1 MENQTMIF
9 TNSPYN
15 TPPIPSL
22 YASYHTPPYTFN
34 YSAWPEAL
42 YQPFS
47 MNEDVLQ
54 MQQQLRFPTPPI
66 TPPRGFNNT
75 TASQPAQESPEH
87 QHKTQQQRTQSVIMK
102 VGHDQNPQYLPAD
115 LSYDN
120 LEEDNKH
127 THSGLHNQHLHHHH
141 QSHDQQQQQQ
151 LHNDTPSSGTSSPTS
166 HNEFICDWIDCG
178 RYFDSLELLAHHVT
192 LIHAVASLTDGLYYC
207 RWSGCQRTER
217 GFNARYKMLVHVRT
231 HTKEKP
237 HQCHLCDK
245 RFSRAENLK
254 IHIRSHSGEKPYI
267 CTFEGCNKAYS
278 NSSDRFKHTRTHSME
293 KPYMCKVPGC
303 QKRYTDPSS
312 LRKHVKTFK
321 HSVQIVDFKATAHAQ
336 QSMSHNNVEEE
347 SRLSS
352 MEKGH
357 KYPSY
362 IMLPNAPTAAT
373 TQDSFCMA
381 MEEMCHIK
389 ATLNCF
395 STPTSVP
402 VDQESYWLQEEAE
415 IKDSL
420 PYHHHHHHNPS
431 AYQQTADYTL
441 QLDLTTDKPLDLRV
455 KRC

>member
-1 MENQTMIF
+1 MESQTMIF
-9 TNSPYN
+9 TNSPYT
-15 TPPIPSL
+15 TPPIPSTF

-34 YSAWPEAL
+34 YSAWPEAA

-66 TPPRGFNNT
+66 TPPRGYNYT
-75 TASQPAQESPEH
+75 TAEPAQEPAEH
-87 QHKTQQQRTQSVIMK
+87 QPKTQQQRTQSVIMK

-115 LSYDN
+115 LSCDT
-120 LEEDNKH
+120 LAEENKH
-127 THSGLHNQHLHHHH
+127 DHSGLHDHHLH
-141 QSHDQQQQQQ
+141 QLQQQQQ

-178 RYFDSLELLAHHVT
+178 RYFESLELLAHHVT

-321 HSVQIVDFKATAHAQ
+321 HSIQIVDFKASANIQ
-336 QSMSHNNVEEE
+336 QPTSFNKNVEEE
-347 SRLSS
+347 SRFSS
-352 MEKGH
+352 LESGH
-357 KYPSY
+357 KYPSHLS
-362 IMLPNAPTAAT
+362 LPIASTAT

-389 ATLNCF
+389 ATLNCYSAPM
-395 STPTSVP
+395 STPA
-402 VDQESYWLQEEAE
+402 DQESYWLQEEPE
-415 IKDSL
+415 TKDSL
-420 PYHHHHHHNPS
+420 LHYHHHPS
-431 AYQQTADYTL
+431 AYQRVADYTM

>member
-1 MENQTMIF
+1 MIF
-9 TNSPYN
+9 TNSRFS
-15 TPPIPSL
+15 TPPTPF
-22 YASYHTPPYTFN
+22 YASYHTPPYTLN
-34 YSAWPEAL
+34 YGTWPEVV
-42 YQPFS
+42 YKPMS
-47 MNEDVLQ
+47 MNEDVFQ

-66 TPPRGFNNT
+66 TPPRGYNNT
-75 TASQPAQESPEH
+75 AEPVQEQHQQQEQPP
-87 QHKTQQQRTQSVIMK
+87 QRTQSVIMK
-102 VGHDQNPQYLPAD
+102 IGHARSPQHIPAD
-115 LSYDN
+115 LPYDS
-120 LEEDNKH
+120 LSEDSKLTVH
-127 THSGLHNQHLHHHH
+127 HHHHHH
-141 QSHDQQQQQQ
+141 QHHQ
-151 LHNDTPSSGTSSPTS
+151 LQLQHNDTPSSGTSSPTS
-166 HNEFICDWIDCG
+166 HNDFICDWIDCG
-178 RYFDSLELLAHHVT
+178 RYFESLELLAHHVT
-192 LIHAVASLTDGLYYC
+192 LIHAVASITDGLYYC

-321 HSVQIVDFKATAHAQ
+321 HSIQIMDSKTTVQYPAILSNT
-336 QSMSHNNVEEE
+336 EE
-347 SRLSS
+347 SRLSPLEQS
-352 MEKGH
+352 H
-357 KYPSY
+357 AYSSY
-362 IMLPNAPTAAT
+362 LIVPAAPTATT

-389 ATLNCF
+389 ATLNCY
-395 STPTSVP
+395 STTSTSTGT
-402 VDQESYWLQEEAE
+402 ESYWLQEKSDTKTSP
-415 IKDSL
+415 I
-420 PYHHHHHHNPS
+420 YHPTSYHPS
-431 AYQQTADYTL
+431 TYHQHGADFAME
-441 QLDLTTDKPLDLRV
+441 LDLTTDKPLDLRV

>member
-1 MENQTMIF
+1 M
-9 TNSPYN
+9 
-15 TPPIPSL
+15 
-22 YASYHTPPYTFN
+22 
-34 YSAWPEAL
+34 
-42 YQPFS
+42 
-47 MNEDVLQ
+47 
-54 MQQQLRFPTPPI
+54 
-66 TPPRGFNNT
+66 
-75 TASQPAQESPEH
+75 
-87 QHKTQQQRTQSVIMK
+87 
-102 VGHDQNPQYLPAD
+102 
-115 LSYDN
+115 
-120 LEEDNKH
+120 
-127 THSGLHNQHLHHHH
+127 
-141 QSHDQQQQQQ
+141 
-151 LHNDTPSSGTSSPTS
+151 
-166 HNEFICDWIDCG
+166 
-178 RYFDSLELLAHHVT
+178 
-192 LIHAVASLTDGLYYC
+192 ASLTDGLYYC

-321 HSVQIVDFKATAHAQ
+321 HSVQIVDFKASANQ
-336 QSMSHNNVEEE
+336 QQQHPQPTQSLNNIEEE
-347 SRLSS
+347 SPFTSLDA
-352 MEKGH
+352 KH

-362 IMLPNAPTAAT
+362 LMLQNTPTTANN
-373 TQDSFCMA
+373 QKDSFCLA

-389 ATLNCF
+389 ATLNCY
-395 STPTSVP
+395 TSAASLP
-402 VDQESYWLQEEAE
+402 NGQESYWLQEKEAE
-415 IKDSL
+415 TKDSL
-420 PYHHHHHHNPS
+420 HYHHYQNSSMYQTS
-431 AYQQTADYTL
+431 ADDYTM

>member
-1 MENQTMIF
+1 MIF
-9 TNSPYN
+9 TNSPFA
-15 TPPIPSL
+15 TPPVPF
-22 YASYHTPPYTFN
+22 YASYHTPPYTLN
-34 YSAWPEAL
+34 YSNWPEVI
-42 YQPFS
+42 YPPMS

-66 TPPRGFNNT
+66 TPPRSYNT
-75 TASQPAQESPEH
+75 TAEYLGQQPEQQQQQQQQE
-87 QHKTQQQRTQSVIMK
+87 QQKTPQRTQSVIMK
-102 VGHDQNPQYLPAD
+102 IGHDQSPQHIPAD
-115 LSYDN
+115 LPYGPPLS
-120 LEEDNKH
+120 EDNKLK
-127 THSGLHNQHLHHHH
+127 THHH
-141 QSHDQQQQQQ
+141 SHIHQQQQ
-151 LHNDTPSSGTSSPTS
+151 HNDTPSSGTSSPTS
-166 HNEFICDWIDCG
+166 HNDFICDWIDCG
-178 RYFDSLELLAHHVT
+178 RYFESLELLAHHVT
-192 LIHAVASLTDGLYYC
+192 LIHAVAALTDGLYYC

-321 HSVQIVDFKATAHAQ
+321 HSIQIMDSKATLQ
-336 QSMSHNNVEEE
+336 QPSLLEE
-347 SRLSS
+347 SRFSPMQQS
-352 MEKGH
+352 Q

-362 IMLPNAPTAAT
+362 LIMAAAPTATT

-389 ATLNCF
+389 ATLNCYSTS
-395 STPTSVP
+395 STP
-402 VDQESYWLQEEAE
+402 VDSESYWLHEEAE
-415 IKDSL
+415 AEAGTETKPSPL
-420 PYHHHHHHNPS
+420 YHPS
-431 AYQQTADYTL
+431 YSSTYQHADDYTME
-441 QLDLTTDKPLDLRV
+441 LDLTKDKPLDLRV
-455 KRC
+455 KRY